1 MKHARGDA
9 AFRWTVTLSGVA
21 VLGVL
26 ALMIISTTLDAL
38 PVLRSQGLGTF
49 LTGTTWDPG
58 GSRTAITGTYQAG
71 VFLYGTLVTA
81 LIALLLAVP
90 VSLGIGLFL
99 SDIAHP
105 RVRGPFVALID
116 LLAAIPSVVYGLWG
130 LHFFAPVVLKP
141 TAQTLSGGLGWI
153 PLFEGPVIAFN
164 VFYAGVVLAIM
175 VLPIITSIA
184 REVFSSV
191 PDAQRHAAYAVG
203 ATRWE
208 VMRSVVLPRSRPGI
222 VGAIM
227 LGLGRALGETIA
239 VALLIGGATA
249 INASIF
255 QPGETVA
262 SKIVNTFQESAPEAV
277 RALIALGVTLFA
289 ITIVIN
295 IAARL
300 IVRRMGDL
308 SGEAVA

>member
-239 VALLIGGATA
+239 VALLIGGGTA

>member
-1 MKHARGDA
+1 MKRARGDA
-9 AFRWTVTLSGVA
+9 AFRWTVALSGVA

-38 PVLRSQGLGTF
+38 PVLGSQGLGAF

-58 GSRTAITGTYQAG
+58 VSRTTITGTYQAG

-99 SDIAHP
+99 SEIAHP
-105 RVRGPFVALID
+105 RVRGPFIALID

-141 TAQTLSGGLGWI
+141 AAQSMSGGFGWI
-153 PLFEGPVIAFN
+153 PLFDGPVIAFN
-164 VFYAGVVLAIM
+164 MFYAGVVLAIM

-222 VGAIM
+222 IGAIM

-239 VALLIGGATA
+239 VALLVGGATA
-249 INASIF
+249 INTSIF

-300 IVRRMGDL
+300 VVRRMGDL

>member
-153 PLFEGPVIAFN
+153 PLVEGPVIAFN

-184 REVFSSV
+184 REVFSAV

-203 ATRWE
+203 ATRGE
-208 VMRSVVLPRSRPGI
+208 VGRSVVLPRSRPGI
-222 VGAIM
+222 IGAIM

-239 VALLIGGATA
+239 VALLVGGATA
-249 INASIF
+249 INTSIF

-300 IVRRMGDL
+300 VVRRMGDL

>member
-1 MKHARGDA
+1 MIQARGDV
-9 AFRWTVTLSGVA
+9 AFRWAVTLSGVA
-21 VLGVL
+21 VLAVL
-26 ALMIISTTLDAL
+26 ALMIGSTTLDAL
-38 PVLRSQGLGTF
+38 PVFISQGVWPF

-58 GSRTAITGTYQAG
+58 VSRTAITGTYQAG
-71 VFLYGTLVTA
+71 VFLYGTLLTSA
-81 LIALLLAVP
+81 IALVLAVP
-90 VSLGIGLFL
+90 VSLGIALFL
-99 SDIAHP
+99 SEVAGP
-105 RVRGPFVALID
+105 RIRGPLIALID

-130 LHFFAPVVLKP
+130 LHFFAPVILKP
-141 TAQTLSGGLGWI
+141 AAQSISDGLGWI
-153 PLFEGPVIAFN
+153 PTFAGPVIAFN
-164 VFYAGVVLAIM
+164 VFYAGIVLAIM
-175 VLPIITSIA
+175 VVPIITAIT
-184 REVFSSV
+184 REVFVAV
-191 PDAQRHAAYAVG
+191 PDGQRDAAYAIG

-222 VGAIM
+222 IGASM

-249 INASIF
+249 INPSIF
-255 QPGETVA
+255 QPGESVA
-262 SKIVNTFQESAPEAV
+262 AKIVNTFQESTPEAI

-289 ITIVIN
+289 ITITIN